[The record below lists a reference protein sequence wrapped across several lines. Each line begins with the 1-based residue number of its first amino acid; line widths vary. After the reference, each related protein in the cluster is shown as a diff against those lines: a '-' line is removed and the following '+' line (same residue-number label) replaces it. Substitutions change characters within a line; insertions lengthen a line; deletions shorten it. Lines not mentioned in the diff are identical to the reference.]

1 MTTGKTIALTRW
13 TFVDKVMSLTISML
27 VWNLAPR
34 AVLQIET
41 LKTWIE
47 VVTEGKMVD
56 EEEQSRK
63 DLWGTLTLNAR

>member
-1 MTTGKTIALTRW
+1 MESSTEGCATDRD
-13 TFVDKVMSLTISML
+13 FEDVDK
-27 VWNLAPR
+27 
-34 AVLQIET
+34 
-41 LKTWIE
+41 

>member
-27 VWNLAPR
+27 VWNLAPG